1 VLAINWPQPVAR
13 SVTGLDYH
21 FKHPI
26 YWAARVVATRGA
38 PRMRRTLALAAATS
52 AALLAVSACTV
63 GEPIGEQQ
71 GEGVTI
77 TFLTFETPNLTPEV
91 WDASIQRALATNPG
105 IRVEKLV
112 APTQDRTSYAQQLLT
127 SGQFPDVMVAVS
139 PGGFAEGGH
148 LYAWQPDEL
157 EDFVCPDCGSIGGK
171 VYQLPANTQAIPM
184 VYFNE
189 TLFAQAGI
197 AAPPTT
203 YAELLAAAEKL
214 KAAGVTPFVIGGEH
228 DALGPTWAGI
238 LATEVFAKNPDW
250 VTDRRAGTAKFTD
263 PEFIAGATKLADL
276 ATRGYID
283 KGDLALDYAAAQ
295 QAFLDGKGAMY
306 AMGNWFAAAADNPD
320 TKPSFPVGQFFWPSD
335 DGRLVAP
342 GFTGGGL
349 LVNAAS
355 PNLEAAKRFAL
366 SFQLDRQNLDA
377 SVKNDGLIP
386 AIKGYS
392 PPADAGPV
400 FREGARL
407 WQEAVAKGAVVEA
420 FGFTVGDAGL
430 LPGVVPDWDTAGQ
443 DLVSGS
449 KTPAEVAAF
458 LDGEWE
464 KES

>member
-1 VLAINWPQPVAR
+1 
-13 SVTGLDYH
+13 
-21 FKHPI
+21 
-26 YWAARVVATRGA
+26 
-38 PRMRRTLALAAATS
+38 MRRTLALAAATS

-283 KGDLALDYAAAQ
+283 KGDLALDYGRGTAGVLGRQGRDVRHGQLVRCGGGQPGHEAVVPGRTVLLAVRRQ
-295 QAFLDGKGAMY
+295 QARRSRLHGRR
-306 AMGNWFAAAADNPD
+306 AAR
-320 TKPSFPVGQFFWPSD
+320 Q
-335 DGRLVAP
+335 RRVAEP
-342 GFTGGGL
+342 GGGEEVRAL
-349 LVNAAS
+349 LPA
-355 PNLEAAKRFAL
+355 
-366 SFQLDRQNLDA
+366 RQA
-377 SVKNDGLIP
+377 EPRCVGEERR
-386 AIKGYS
+386 
-392 PPADAGPV
+392 ADP
-400 FREGARL
+400 RD
-407 WQEAVAKGAVVEA
+407 Q
-420 FGFTVGDAGL
+420 GL
-430 LPGVVPDWDTAGQ
+430 LPTRRRRPGLPGGGAAVAGGRRQGCRGRGVR
-443 DLVSGS
+443 LHCR
-449 KTPAEVAAF
+449 
-458 LDGEWE
+458 
-464 KES
+464 

>member
-1 VLAINWPQPVAR
+1 
-13 SVTGLDYH
+13 
-21 FKHPI
+21 
-26 YWAARVVATRGA
+26 
-38 PRMRRTLALAAATS
+38 
-52 AALLAVSACTV
+52 
-63 GEPIGEQQ
+63 
-71 GEGVTI
+71 
-77 TFLTFETPNLTPEV
+77 
-91 WDASIQRALATNPG
+91 
-105 IRVEKLV
+105 
-112 APTQDRTSYAQQLLT
+112 
-127 SGQFPDVMVAVS
+127 
-139 PGGFAEGGH
+139 
-148 LYAWQPDEL
+148 
-157 EDFVCPDCGSIGGK
+157 
-171 VYQLPANTQAIPM
+171 
-184 VYFNE
+184 
-189 TLFAQAGI
+189 
-197 AAPPTT
+197 
-203 YAELLAAAEKL
+203 
-214 KAAGVTPFVIGGEH
+214 
-228 DALGPTWAGI
+228 
-238 LATEVFAKNPDW
+238 
-250 VTDRRAGTAKFTD
+250 
-263 PEFIAGATKLADL
+263 
-276 ATRGYID
+276 
-283 KGDLALDYAAAQ
+283 
-295 QAFLDGKGAMY
+295 LDGKGAMY